1 MNSALIL
8 GLILPHNPLIQ
19 YLARVFQKD
28 PFRGLYRANAF
39 DLSILI
45 PYFTILIILSVYG
58 LHRYALTLIYLR
70 NKRNAPEPRGSFKEL
85 PRVTVQLPIYN
96 ERYVVERLLEAAA
109 QFDYPREKL
118 EIQVLDDSTDETRQL
133 ASRLVERLAAAG
145 VPITYHH
152 RASREGFKAG
162 ALAEGLKKATGEFVA
177 IFDADFVPP
186 PDVLKRFVAYFTDP
200 KVAMVQG
207 RWTWINRHF
216 SNLTEVEAI
225 LLDGHFV
232 IEHGGRSFSGR
243 FFNFNGT
250 AGMWRRAAITD
261 AGGWQHDTLTED
273 TDLSYRAQLRGWKFV
288 YDPTIECPSELP
300 VEMNSFKT
308 QQARWAKGL
317 IQTAKK
323 LLPTVWRSSAPF
335 KVKLEAT
342 FHLTANIAYPLM
354 VVHSV
359 ILLPAMIVRF
369 YQGWFQMLYLD
380 LPLFLAATCS
390 VSTFYMVAER
400 QLYPRDWWRRFSYV
414 PFLMATGIGLSIV
427 NSKAVIEALLGVQ
440 SGFVRTPKY
449 RVEDPE
455 RSRRVEG
462 RGETWERKTYVRR
475 KSGWIP
481 FVELGLAS
489 YFVATLAYSFS
500 SANYFTS
507 PFLMLFLM
515 GYAYMGTMSHFQT
528 PLRRLWNAL
537 PGMLRARHASGV
549 EAPVE
554 LG

>member
-1 MNSALIL
+1 MNSALLL
-8 GLILPHNPLIQ
+8 GLILPTNPLIQ
-19 YLARVFQKD
+19 YLGRVFQKD

-70 NKRNAPEPRGSFKEL
+70 NKRKAPEARGRFEEL

-118 EIQVLDDSTDETRQL
+118 EIQVLDDSRDETREV
-133 ASRLVERLAAAG
+133 ASRLVGRLAAAG

-152 RASREGFKAG
+152 RANREGYKAG
-162 ALAEGLKKATGEFVA
+162 ALAEGLKQATGEFIA
-177 IFDADFVPP
+177 
-186 PDVLKRFVAYFTDP
+186 LKRFVAYFTDP
-200 KVAMVQG
+200 KVGMVQG

-232 IEHGGRSFSGR
+232 IEHGGRNFSGR

-288 YDPTIECPSELP
+288 YAPAIECPSELP

-323 LLPTVWRSSAPF
+323 LLPTVWRSPAPF

-354 VVHSV
+354 VLLSV

-400 QLYPRDWWRRFSYV
+400 QLYPRDWWRRFAYV

-427 NSKAVIEALLGVQ
+427 NSKAVIEALLGIQ
-440 SGFVRTPKY
+440 SSFVRTPKY
-449 RVEDPE
+449 
-455 RSRRVEG
+455 RVEG

-475 KSGWIP
+475 KTGWIP
-481 FVELGLAS
+481 FVELGLAG

-500 SANYFTS
+500 SASYFAS

-515 GYAYMGTMSHFQT
+515 GYAYMGTMSLFQT
-528 PLRRLWNAL
+528 PIRRLWNAL
-537 PGMLRARHASGV
+537 PGMLRERHASGV